1 MPAATRFLPGAP
13 AARGFTL
20 IELIAVLVLAGLLL
34 AFAPLSLDWLVA
46 ERELESEASRLGNMV
61 EFAHQQALLDQA
73 PYAMHYDLDE
83 NMWAL
88 QAPVEVQIDT
98 QGSEDA
104 EPRTILR
111 LEADLDY
118 AELDWHRLPRSFR
131 MKLFEGSS
139 ELRQG
144 RYRIEIDP
152 NGTVP
157 AHSIVLESER
167 IGSLNDDDR
176 MRTVKVNFP
185 GFVSYAVG
193 AAIDDFKKTDA
204 ELGR

>member
-1 MPAATRFLPGAP
+1 LRNAARIPRRPGT
-13 AARGFTL
+13 RGFTL
-20 IELIAVLVLAGLLL
+20 IELMAVLVLVGLLL
-34 AFAPLSLDWLVA
+34 AFAPMSLDWLVA
-46 ERELESEASRLGNMV
+46 ERELESEASRLGNTV

-88 QAPVEVQIDT
+88 QAPVEVEIDT
-98 QGSEDA
+98 RGKDDA

-111 LEADLDY
+111 LENDIDY
-118 AELDWHRLPRSFR
+118 EELDWHRLPRSFHMR
-131 MKLFEGSS
+131 LFEGST
-139 ELRQG
+139 EFRQG
-144 RYRIEIDP
+144 RYRIEIDT

-157 AHSIVLESER
+157 AHAIVLESER
-167 IGSLNDDDR
+167 IGSLIDDDR

-193 AAIDDFKKTDA
+193 AAVEDFKKTDA
-204 ELGR
+204 EIGR

>member
-1 MPAATRFLPGAP
+1 LRNPARFPSLP

-20 IELIAVLVLAGLLL
+20 IELMAVLVLIGLLL
-34 AFAPLSLDWLVA
+34 AFAPMSLDWLVA
-46 ERELESEASRLGNMV
+46 ERELESEASRLGNTV

-98 QGSEDA
+98 RGKDNP

-111 LEADLDY
+111 LESDIDY
-118 AELDWHRLPRSFR
+118 AELDWHRLPRSFHMR
-131 MKLFEGSS
+131 LFEGST
-139 ELRQG
+139 EFRQG
-144 RYRIEIDP
+144 RYRIEIDT

-157 AHSIVLESER
+157 SHAIVLESER
-167 IGSLNDDDR
+167 IGSLVDDDR

-185 GFVSYAVG
+185 GFVSYSVG
-193 AAIDDFKKTDA
+193 AAVEDFKKTDA
-204 ELGR
+204 EIGR